1 MKNFTLYFYVGIA
14 TFLCAGNAFGA
25 SCPTG
30 YSVAAHGIEW
40 DFNIANPEYPSAI
53 DAVNKALNVNTF
65 IPSDDGNC
73 YAGYEPYTRGGND
86 IYPLIEDSGLCE
98 PGYYRAN
105 GNCTAYTSGGCPTG
119 RYNAAVVNTTFVSSD
134 DGNCYTGY
142 EPYTRG
148 GGDIYPLVDTD
159 TLCGAGQYRANGT
172 CTYYSNGTCPDGMR
186 NTTLNASSW
195 TTMTN
200 GACPSNYSAYTIGTI
215 EYACDTYVS
224 HIDSNT
230 PACLLMC
237 TNGNIYT
244 EVNSCA
250 SLCAN
255 HHKLMTSTGLEFPL
269 YATKQITPS
278 INIQMGN
285 STCYVNLVNGEST
298 NAINVQYDNKIY
310 HTVK

>member
-73 YAGYEPYTRGGND
+73 YA
-86 IYPLIEDSGLCE
+86 
-98 PGYYRAN
+98 
-105 GNCTAYTSGGCPTG
+105 
-119 RYNAAVVNTTFVSSD
+119 
-134 DGNCYTGY
+134 GY